1 MDKRAPAF
9 LLLALLAAGCGGGV
23 STSRSLTELTNP
35 FLGPENSVWLV
46 GPIARIATPA
56 EIQDYL
62 ALRDDAQAEAF
73 IDTFWQ
79 RRDPS
84 GEKPGNPFRET
95 FERRAADADR
105 LYSEAGYLG
114 RRTDRG
120 LLYVLYGRPEKVEY
134 DVSPVP
140 NGPPVEVWSYGSGSP
155 SGLDGKRPAGTY
167 HFIKSGDLTVSYFPG
182 IRSGPFV
189 LPSEPPEKP

>member
-9 LLLALLAAGCGGGV
+9 LLLSLLAAGCGGGGV
-23 STSRSLTELTNP
+23 STSRSLTQLTNP

-46 GPIARIATPA
+46 GPVARIATPA
-56 EIQDYL
+56 EIQAYL

-79 RRDPS
+79 LRDPS
-84 GEKPGNPFRET
+84 GDKPGNPFRET

-140 NGPPVEVWSYGSGSP
+140 NGPPVEVWSYGAGSP
-155 SGLDGKRPAGTY
+155 SGLDGKRPSGLY
-167 HFIKSGDLTVSYFPG
+167 HFIKAGDLTVSYFPG
-182 IRSGPFV
+182 IRTGPFV
-189 LPSEPPEKP
+189 TPSEPP